1 MTPYG
6 EIFPGNKIDGHARA
20 EAWDPRTYIRAAPQL
35 KRAAPEGN
43 ELMASKSY
51 LVVAAVVVAS
61 ATITLTP
68 TALRAHGWIFYDPY
82 LQPPHYALRFCRVP
96 WGRPW
101 ARRLVNAAN

>member
-1 MTPYG
+1 
-6 EIFPGNKIDGHARA
+6 
-20 EAWDPRTYIRAAPQL
+20 
-35 KRAAPEGN
+35 
-43 ELMASKSY
+43 MASKSY

-82 LQPPHYALRFCRVP
+82 LQPPHYEHARRALRFCRVP

-101 ARRLVNAAN
+101 ARRLVVLGQGDS